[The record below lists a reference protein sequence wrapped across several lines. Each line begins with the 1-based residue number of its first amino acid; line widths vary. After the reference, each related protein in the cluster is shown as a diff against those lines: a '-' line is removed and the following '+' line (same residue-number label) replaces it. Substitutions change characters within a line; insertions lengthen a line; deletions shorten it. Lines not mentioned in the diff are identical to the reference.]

1 MKNFNLLVS
10 TSRYNE
16 VNAKA
21 ELWFTLLLC
30 GDDYPILSR
39 LNFPGLIAGLTNLN
53 VRNVISNMKQILKK
67 DSNFFQF
74 ILKIIPID
82 FVCETSVQVIN
93 QIVQMHYKDYIFN
106 KDSFRIILKRRKSEQ
121 IERVNFINKLA
132 KKIPNKVDLEKPDK
146 IVRIEIL
153 GNITGISFLTKEEI
167 IKSKVNKY
175 NVNQL

>member
-39 LNFPGLIAGLTNLN
+39 LSFPGLVAGLTNLN
-53 VRNVISNMKQILKK
+53 IRNVISNVKQILKK
-67 DSNFFQF
+67 DSNFFQY

-82 FVCETSVQVIN
+82 FVCETNSQIIN
-93 QIVQMHYKDYIFN
+93 QLVQMHYKNYVFAN
-106 KDSFRIILKRRKSEQ
+106 DSFRIILKRRKNEQ
-121 IERVNFINKLA
+121 IERVNFINNLA
-132 KKIPNKVDLEKPDK
+132 KGIPNKVDLEKPDK
-146 IVRIEIL
+146 IIRIEIL
-153 GNITGISFLTKEEI
+153 GNICGISFLTKEEI
-167 IKSKVNKY
+167 IKLQRY
-175 NVNQL
+175 